1 MGRHLRVST
10 PTTKAFAE
18 RLSDL
23 VQAKKDTG
31 LSHDEICR
39 QIGASSGGL
48 SEWMSDNKT
57 ANIDN
62 LAKISKYFGVSTDY
76 LLGLSNLK
84 TPDVDIQ
91 KACELTG
98 LSDDAIQLLQE
109 AYAADALNV
118 LLFERSFRN
127 LLLCLFSYRESV
139 IAESLYIRIHN
150 GSADSDALATALN
163 SVISNDNLPEDF
175 TDAIKTHIAFQN
187 SKDIKISTFDS
198 SFSPADIYELYAN
211 RCLSEL
217 INTMAGDARISA
229 EILASDAGINLPP
242 LYDY

>member
-1 MGRHLRVST
+1 MGRHSRVST

-23 VQAKKDTG
+23 VQAKKNTG

-57 ANIDN
+57 ASIDN

-98 LSDDAIQLLQE
+98 LSDDAIKILRDS
-109 AYAADALNV
+109 YAAKALNV
-118 LLFERSFRN
+118 FLSEDSFRN

-139 IAESLYIRIHN
+139 IAESLYIRIFN
-150 GSADSDALATALN
+150 SSATSDILATALN
-163 SVISNDNLPEDF
+163 SVINNKNLPNDF
-175 TDAIKTHIAFQN
+175 VDAIKTHIAFQN
-187 SKDIKISTFDS
+187 SEDIKLSTFDS

-211 RCLSEL
+211 RCLSWL
-217 INTMAGDARISA
+217 IIAITGDARSSA
-229 EILASDAGINLPP
+229 EIRANDAGINLPP
-242 LYDY
+242 LY